1 MVRKAVEPLLE
12 NQPRVHLIQPIDYI
26 TLAWLLQ
33 KTHILITDSGG
44 LQEEGASI
52 GKPTLV
58 LRETTERPEA
68 VEAGVAKLVGTNKE
82 NVKNELRLLL
92 ADQAAYDKMAKPSS
106 VYGDGKT
113 SEKIVEILKNYF
125 S

>member
-1 MVRKAVEPLLE
+1 
-12 NQPRVHLIQPIDYI
+12 
-26 TLAWLLQ
+26 
-33 KTHILITDSGG
+33 
-44 LQEEGASI
+44 
-52 GKPTLV
+52 
-58 LRETTERPEA
+58 
-68 VEAGVAKLVGTNKE
+68 
-82 NVKNELRLLL
+82 LRLLL